1 MGEIERDAGV
11 AETVKQFQNLVS
23 IGIALSA
30 ERDRNQL
37 LEMILTEARRICNA
51 DAGTLYMIEGVH
63 LRIKIMHNKTLN
75 TYLGGKGEEVDLPPV
90 PLKPE
95 YVSGYVVLNGTS
107 VNIKN
112 INEPGK
118 FNFSGP
124 REYDKLTG
132 YHTVTMLV
140 IPLKNYFGEVL
151 GVLQLINAMD
161 ESGQII
167 CFNPMY
173 QTVIEALSSL
183 AAIAITN
190 AKLIVEIEALFE
202 SFVQVMVTAIDS
214 RSPYNATH
222 TERVFKWALL
232 IAQEINAATTGYF
245 EHIYFDENRF
255 KQLSM
260 AAWLHDIGKIATPL
274 EVMDKA
280 TRLGNRLNLLLE
292 RIEVALE
299 QAENDS
305 LKRQLELWKAG
316 KPEDA
321 FQEEQ
326 LLQNRRQKLKRA
338 KDLIIQFNNPE
349 MAIDSEIQL
358 ELEAI
363 AKITLKDSAG
373 NVIPLIEPD
382 ELTCLLIPHGTLTPE
397 ERKIMEEHVL
407 MTEKMLSKMQFT
419 EKLNSVPK
427 LASMHHEYLDGQ
439 GYPYHLKDAQI
450 PLEAR
455 ILVIA
460 DIYEALTASD
470 RPYRKLIPPENV
482 IQIMTKMADN
492 GKLDRN
498 VLDIFITHRIW
509 EKGQS

>member
-1 MGEIERDAGV
+1 MGNEDELNARAV
-11 AETVKQFQNLVS
+11 ETIKQFQNLVS

-30 ERDRNQL
+30 EQDRNRL
-37 LEMILTEARRICNA
+37 LEMILTEARRISNA
-51 DAGTLYMIEGVH
+51 DAGTLYMIEGEH

-75 TYLGGKGEEVDLPPV
+75 TYLGGKGEEIDLPPV

-95 YVSGYVVLNGTS
+95 YVSGYVVINGSS
-107 VNIKN
+107 VNIED
-112 INEPGK
+112 INETGT

-124 REYDKLTG
+124 REYDRLTG
-132 YHTVTMLV
+132 YKSISMLV

-161 ESGQII
+161 ESGNMI

-190 AKLIVEIEALFE
+190 AKLLNEIEALFE

-222 TERVFKWALL
+222 TERVFKRALL
-232 IAQEINAATTGYF
+232 IAREINTSNTGCF
-245 EHIYFDENRF
+245 AQTYFDPIRL

-274 EVMDKA
+274 EVMDKT
-280 TRLGNRLNLLLE
+280 TRLGNRLKLLLE
-292 RIEVALE
+292 RIEIALE
-299 QAENDS
+299 QVENES
-305 LKRQLELWKAG
+305 LKRQLELWKVG
-316 KPEDA
+316 KPGDA
-321 FQEEQ
+321 LREEQ
-326 LLQNRRQKLKRA
+326 SLQKRRQNLKRT
-338 KDLIIQFNNPE
+338 KELINQINNPE
-349 MAIDSEIQL
+349 MEIDRAIQQ
-358 ELEAI
+358 ELEAA
-363 AKITLKDSAG
+363 AKTTLKDSTG

-382 ELTCLLIPHGTLTPE
+382 ELACLLIPQGTLTAK

-407 MTEKMLSKMQFT
+407 ITEKMLSKMQFT
-419 EKLNSVPK
+419 EKLHSVPK
-427 LASMHHEYLDGQ
+427 LASMHHEYLDGG
-439 GYPYHLKDAQI
+439 GYPYHLKGPQI

-470 RPYRKLIPPENV
+470 RPYRKLILPEQAL
-482 IQIMTKMADN
+482 QIMSQMADN

-498 VLDIFITHRIW
+498 VLDIFIDNRIW
-509 EKGQS
+509 EKV